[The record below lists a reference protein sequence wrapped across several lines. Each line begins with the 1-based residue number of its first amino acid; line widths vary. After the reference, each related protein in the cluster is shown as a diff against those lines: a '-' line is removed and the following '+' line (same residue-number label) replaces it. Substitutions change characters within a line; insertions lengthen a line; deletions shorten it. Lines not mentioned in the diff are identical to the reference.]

1 MYAAAGVLL
10 LTSAG
15 SEPSYVTGLLPAA
28 LVAGLGVSMVIPH
41 LVSAAVQGLPPDEFG
56 AGAAVNQAIRQL
68 GATFGVAMTVA
79 LLGTVTP
86 LNAVD
91 HFQRIWWMIVI
102 SGALTSVAALALP
115 RTGRVAEPALDPVS
129 VGAER

>member
-10 LTSAG
+10 LTSVG
-15 SEPSYVTGLLPAA
+15 SEPSYATELLPAA

-41 LVSAAVQGLPPDEFG
+41 LTSAAVQGLPPDEFG

-68 GATFGVAMTVA
+68 GATFGVALSVA

-86 LNAVD
+86 LDAVD
-91 HFQRIWWMIVI
+91 RWKN
-102 SGALTSVAALALP
+102 S
-115 RTGRVAEPALDPVS
+115 PA
-129 VGAER
+129 G